1 MYDSRPTQQEN
12 RSGNKVKKG
21 CGCLQIPTSL
31 IWLLFTLM
39 YFFTEPDAQ
48 PLGKWEFLWR
58 FLAGPFN
65 FLF

>member
-1 MYDSRPTQQEN
+1 MDDPRHDQRGQGRGSRA
-12 RSGNKVKKG
+12 S
-21 CGCLQIPTSL
+21 GCLSIPTSA

-48 PLGKWEFLWR
+48 PVGKWEFLWR